1 MEFARQ
7 QLNEENLG
15 TKDFDLDEV
24 ELKDGQAGKT
34 SSPLNKK
41 ASRNVE
47 PAKKS
52 QHVPREPQEGQLV
65 NYEHDS
71 MPRLPKASKEIVLED
86 LIKAPKALDASV
98 FIEDVMALKKP
109 KLRSKKTNPL
119 TKSFKKMKMSSAK
132 KPAAT
137 VLPPSPENDED
148 LRSLGGLG
156 RLEGYLDF
164 FLNLALAL
172 ELTDSETIKTTDYED
187 DPSTFRGKDGPKD
200 DIDNDYEQD
209 PSTFRGKQ
217 EVEFLDY
224 ESDPSTFRGK
234 QE

>member
-7 QLNEENLG
+7 QRNEQNPGRKDSDLG
-15 TKDFDLDEV
+15 EV
-24 ELKDGQAGKT
+24 ESKDSPAAKT
-34 SSPLNKK
+34 PSPLSKK

-52 QHVPREPQEGQLV
+52 QHVPWEPQEGQLV

-119 TKSFKKMKMSSAK
+119 TKSFKKIKMSSAK
-132 KPAAT
+132 KPVPT
-137 VLPPSPENDED
+137 LLPSLESNKNSPSI
-148 LRSLGGLG
+148 GGSV
-156 RLEGYLDF
+156 RLEQ
-164 FLNLALAL
+164 
-172 ELTDSETIKTTDYED
+172 TDSETRKTNDYED
-187 DPSTFRGKDGPKD
+187 DPSTFRGKDGPKESQD

-217 EVEFLDY
+217 EVVFLDY

-234 QE
+234 LEHPYW

>member
-7 QLNEENLG
+7 QRNEQNLKKEDFNQVDVES
-15 TKDFDLDEV
+15 KDSP
-24 ELKDGQAGKT
+24 AAKT
-34 SSPLNKK
+34 PSPLSKK
-41 ASRNVE
+41 ASRNFE
-47 PAKKS
+47 PAKKP
-52 QHVPREPQEGQLV
+52 QHVPREPQDGQLV

-71 MPRLPKASKEIVLED
+71 MPRLPEASKEIVQED
-86 LIKAPKALDASV
+86 LIKAPNALDAPV
-98 FIEDVMALKKP
+98 NIEDVKALKKP

-156 RLEGYLDF
+156 RLEGFLDF

-234 QE
+234 